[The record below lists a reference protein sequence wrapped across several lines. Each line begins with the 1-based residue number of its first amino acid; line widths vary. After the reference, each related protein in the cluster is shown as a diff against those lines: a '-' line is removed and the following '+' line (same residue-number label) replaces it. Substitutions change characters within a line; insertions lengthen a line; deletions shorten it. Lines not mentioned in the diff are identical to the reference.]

1 MCLWVDKFIFILSY
15 SFPCRFI
22 KVTLIALSPH
32 PFCSTR
38 KGFAVI
44 GNLVRTLGCFITLL
58 VNVSWGSITSIN
70 DVLYLVS
77 HSLIFGI
84 FGILYIFFGVWN
96 CVASFVNY
104 NISSITFLKNYVEWL
119 PDLIVFANFESLLDL
134 CSLPFYHSSLEKNIA
149 TNFNIYNICL
159 LIFNS

>member
-1 MCLWVDKFIFILSY
+1 MHYLPIPFVQHA
-15 SFPCRFI
+15 
-22 KVTLIALSPH
+22 KVLPS
-32 PFCSTR
+32 
-38 KGFAVI
+38 
-44 GNLVRTLGCFITLL
+44 LGCFITLL
-58 VNVSWGSITSIN
+58 VNAFWGSITSIN

-77 HSLIFGI
+77 HSSIFGI

-96 CVASFVNY
+96 CVASFANY

-119 PDLIVFANFESLLDL
+119 PDLIVSANFESLLDL